1 MHAQRIFHS
10 LCTVAFLTYCGLY
23 FADYHALP
31 PYGRLL
37 LALGGCTFLAALTGL
52 QLHFFV
58 GRTSTSRTAT
68 TVRSSAVEASCVVE
82 QGIRWWFFILPIPF
96 YREIY
101 SAKGATYEVEIC
113 NGEVTKL
120 EHFGRQVDSKSKEGE
135 SVLRQAEPHMRA
147 VRRQQDSGASGW
159 LN

>member
-10 LCTVAFLTYCGLY
+10 FCTIAVLAYCGLY
-23 FADYHALP
+23 FADHDVLP

-37 LALGGCTFLAALTGL
+37 LALGGCTFLAALVGL

-58 GRTSTSRTAT
+58 GRTSTYRST
-68 TVRSSAVEASCVVE
+68 TTMRSNVAEASCAVE
-82 QGIRWWFFILPIPF
+82 KGIRWWFFILPVPF

-101 SAKGATYEVEIC
+101 SAKGATYEIEIC
-113 NGEVTKL
+113 NGEITKL
-120 EHFGRQVDSKSKEGE
+120 EHLGRQVDPKSEEAE
-135 SVLRQAEPHMRA
+135 SVLRLAEPHMRA
-147 VRRQQDSGASGW
+147 VRRRQDPGASGW